1 MSWPYPPGG
10 SSSNVSSRSR
20 PRSATLLAR
29 CRSRGR
35 LSRSI
40 CRSSNLSAWSPIM
53 LKAQGGSTGLTRTG
67 SRSSAPTLTRSG
79 SDRSPPSRTRPN
91 ARRKNM
97 TTTDATTVSVST
109 EVQAPLARAFHVF
122 TVEIGTWWDDD
133 KHILDAPLAEM
144 MFEPFAGGH
153 IIDRGTDGSEC
164 RWARVL
170 AYEPPDRVCFSWD
183 INTQWQIETDLART
197 SEVEITFTEIT
208 PECTRVVLTHR
219 HLDRHGEGWE
229 TMRDAVAGGWSLT
242 PLAERIDRAN
252 HVAGRVLPVV
262 SDDAMRAR
270 LAGASVYTTILLRS
284 TDKCVRPVV

>member
-1 MSWPYPPGG
+1 
-10 SSSNVSSRSR
+10 
-20 PRSATLLAR
+20 
-29 CRSRGR
+29 
-35 LSRSI
+35 
-40 CRSSNLSAWSPIM
+40 
-53 LKAQGGSTGLTRTG
+53 
-67 SRSSAPTLTRSG
+67 
-79 SDRSPPSRTRPN
+79 
-91 ARRKNM
+91 M

-122 TVEIGTWWDDD
+122 TAEIGTWWDND
-133 KHILDAPLAEM
+133 KHILEAPLAEM
-144 MFEPFAGGH
+144 VFEPFIGGN

-170 AYEPPDRVCFSWD
+170 AYEPPNRVCFSWD

-197 SEVEITFTEIT
+197 SQVEITFTEVT

-229 TMRDAVAGGWSLT
+229 TMRDAVAGGWSLA

-252 HVAGRVLPVV
+252 HVAGRALPVV

-270 LAGASVYTTILLRS
+270 LADASAYTTILLRS
-284 TDKCVRPVV
+284 TDKCVRPAVDPIIWEHGRRNMSLVDAGLLAVVLPVTDDTALAGIGVFAATPDDVQTIMDDDPGVRAGIFTYDVHPVRGIPGSELP